1 MKRKLLYTLIL
12 SSFLLIGCAGGGGG
26 GGGANNPGGGG
37 GGTPGTGGP
46 STPGTGGPST
56 PVPEPLPT
64 YGTPVKVA
72 TVDPLVNQPGTGY
85 KWAVADTFTAD
96 ITGNGQ
102 DVIIAG
108 RMTQNTSVA
117 EWGNN
122 RIHMLSWENG
132 TMVDRT
138 AQWFPNGINEILGTE
153 PSVKFADFFK
163 SGRTDMFVAP
173 STDMQHHGPATV
185 FTNQG
190 NKFSRQDIALNNV
203 WSHDSAIADL
213 NGDTYKDI
221 LVTDYGANTTM
232 LINNRINTFT
242 AMTDSRGTAGDLR
255 WGGSAV
261 AVADFLGNG
270 SNQMIITDNGCNTAN
285 PACGSSRTKMYT
297 WTIDEARRDVTYSF
311 YKDLP
316 ADRFTLPKWSA
327 LGITGGHAVRASAFD
342 FNDDSK
348 PDAIIFSSPTAPPGA
363 NTKYSEIQF
372 LRNNGAGNFSDV
384 TDTTLV
390 GYNNNTYT
398 TYNPK
403 FVDINGDGRTDILVS
418 GGDGSGANNSHQFL
432 LKSSD
437 GKFVAAHQNVL
448 TNFATQVNQLQS
460 TENAGNTVNL
470 VRGPDG
476 KLFLV
481 SAVSFM
487 NGSDRQLAIYM
498 SPLGT
503 QATTTV
509 QTATQLIQ
517 ATWPYMTERQIAQT
531 LATTSTAF
539 TTSAGTGYIID
550 LDRILQPFGSLG
562 VSTTGGMRPIS
573 GFLTGVDIGDS
584 RTVAMDQLGRG
595 FNVDM
600 KSMTSSSAPNAFM
613 LNTAHIDEHSLSS
626 HAEYLVGGPVYN
638 INGVRVGADARF
650 NNADGTNSQM
660 LGRSAGVIP
669 QQYTV
674 GVPNFYKNGRASLG
688 VQYTS
693 LNSNPWIYMSGA
705 WGQVNN
711 SSILDHVFSWRDGG
725 FSVQKGIMY
734 TTTNITPGLVTN
746 ITPITSLWAES
757 GYRFSRDG
765 FGDLGVYAGV
775 KPVIVSGSVEANIPT
790 AIDNSGNTVY
800 NKKNLSLQNPVTG
813 YARVMYTTRVNKET
827 QYRFTAMATQYGQYR
842 LMHELRWNLN

>member
-1 MKRKLLYTLIL
+1 
-12 SSFLLIGCAGGGGG
+12 
-26 GGGANNPGGGG
+26 
-37 GGTPGTGGP
+37 
-46 STPGTGGPST
+46 
-56 PVPEPLPT
+56 
-64 YGTPVKVA
+64 
-72 TVDPLVNQPGTGY
+72 
-85 KWAVADTFTAD
+85 
-96 ITGNGQ
+96 
-102 DVIIAG
+102 
-108 RMTQNTSVA
+108 MTQDTSVA

-122 RIHMLSWENG
+122 LIHMLSWENG

-138 AQWFPNGINEILGTE
+138 AQWFPGGINEILGTE

-190 NKFSRQDIALNNV
+190 NRFGRQDIALNNV
-203 WSHDSAIADL
+203 WSHDSAVADL
-213 NGDTYKDI
+213 DGDTYKDI
-221 LVTDYGANTTM
+221 LVTDYGSNTTM
-232 LINNRINTFT
+232 LINNRVNTFT

-270 SNQMIITDNGCNTAN
+270 SNQLIITDNGCNTAN
-285 PACGSSRTKMYT
+285 PACGSSKTKMYT
-297 WTIDEARRDVTYSF
+297 WAIDEARRDVTYTF
-311 YKDLP
+311 RTDLP
-316 ADRFTLPKWSA
+316 ADRFTLPKWTS
-327 LGITGGHAVRASAFD
+327 LGITGGHSVRASAFD
-342 FNDDSK
+342 FNDDGK
-348 PDAIIFSSPTAPPGA
+348 PDAIIFSSPTVPPGT

-372 LRNNGAGNFSDV
+372 LRNNGDGIFSDV

-390 GYNNNTYT
+390 GYDNNTYT

-403 FVDINGDGRTDILVS
+403 FVDINGDGRIDILVS
-418 GGDGSGANNSHQFL
+418 GADGSGTNNSHQFL

-503 QATTTV
+503 QATTSV
-509 QTATQLIQ
+509 QTAVQLIQ
-517 ATWPYMTERQIAQT
+517 TTWPYMTERQIAQT

-550 LDRILQPFGSLG
+550 IDRIMQPFGALG
-562 VSTTGGMRPIS
+562 VNTITGIRPIV
-573 GFLTGVDIGDS
+573 GFLTGVDIGDARS
-584 RTVAMDQLGRG
+584 VVMDQLGRG

-600 KSMTSSSAPNAFM
+600 KSMTSSVAPNAFM
-613 LNTAHIDEHSLSS
+613 MNMNHNDEHSLSS

-638 INGVRVGADARF
+638 INGIRIGADTRF
-650 NNADGTNSQM
+650 DNNDGTNTLM
-660 LGRSAGVIP
+660 LGRSGGQLP
-669 QQYTV
+669 QQYTI
-674 GVPNFYKNGRASLG
+674 GVPNLYRKGQFNFGM
-688 VQYTS
+688 QYTS
-693 LNSNPWIYMSGA
+693 LANNPFLFMSGA

-711 SSILDHVFSWRDGG
+711 SGILDHVFTWRNGG
-725 FSVQKGIMY
+725 FSVQKGVMY
-734 TTTNITPGLVTN
+734 TTTSITPGLVTK
-746 ITPITSLWAES
+746 ITPTTSAWAES
-757 GYRFSRDG
+757 GYRFARDG
-765 FGDLGVYAGV
+765 FGDLGFYAGV
-775 KPVIVSGSVEANIPT
+775 KPVILSGSIETNIPT
-790 AIDNSGNTVY
+790 AIDNTGNTVY
-800 NKKNLSLQNPVTG
+800 SKRNISLQNTVTS
-813 YARVMYTTRVNKET
+813 YARVLYTNRINKET
-827 QYRFTAMATQYGQYR
+827 QYRFSAIATQQGQYR
-842 LMHELRWNLN
+842 IMHEIKWWIN